1 MEGNF
6 RLKTSVSCILLSMCA
21 AFPVQA
27 DNSGIWQSENQTTGK
42 LNGTPP
48 TAESVSVPVYQ
59 GSTKLDPATTT
70 AIVATALPKA
80 FSADTSPEKLYLTN
94 PSDAEG
100 DRFDDIPQLSWLND
114 VAPDVSLVWAKA
126 DKPNEPLNPQP
137 NIALS
142 FCEQNLSGQLV
153 VWPKVDSSSAATLLL
168 HTTSGV
174 PDSGPVSLA
183 NTKFP
188 LNVAAAVAMPIAASI
203 SAAKAKVGET
213 ITLTLTVKDCD
224 GNLKAGTPFTVRLGV
239 PTNRQN
245 VENDTGAPVSLGGTV
260 MTDTTTEY
268 KGVTGEGGIA
278 TIAVT
283 QNEGIG
289 VKTPLYIT
297 ATGMSTP
304 LTQDVTFTVIT
315 SPDSTLA
322 NMWGHMSETFKAS
335 NGIVFKRPRLAA
347 EVQKPDKSV
356 SETNETWVLVKSAS
370 LAKTSVNKGGCGNV
384 LNVPTQLNL
393 NSLIDAYP
401 GGMKAKTGLP
411 VATSYHS
418 KTPDPAVVA
427 NIRNFQM
434 INLSNR
440 VTTSDKYLPDPS
452 GNSFLL
458 MCQQTANPKITK
470 YKLINPSDM
479 VSVVGFNHGSKV
491 RGTFNAFK
499 GKTVGKQ
506 SVTIR
511 LQAVDSSGNGIPYAT
526 GALSYR
532 YPLSRQGNDAG
543 NGNVWTIN
551 TTAEIKQSSGF
562 VDLTVYYYAAADKS
576 GFFEFTLKQDAQGF
590 GSLYDIFVQNDD
602 SYTLDE
608 RTKEG
613 TMPVIFST
621 ITSPDTPDAEFWGY
635 MEDTLTLNGRT
646 FNRPKLFSE
655 LPNAGDSYKFESDRL
670 GVQVA
675 ENWAMVTSSQA
686 PIGSGGCAADKY
698 PTVADLSALRAE
710 SSLLH
715 VYYLKGGWPAGND
728 NKGYWTNN
736 PTSTTQWMNMITG
749 ALEYGAP
756 SSLQICAQ

>member
-1 MEGNF
+1 WS
-6 RLKTSVSCILLSMCA
+6 TS
-21 AFPVQA
+21 
-27 DNSGIWQSENQTTGK
+27 
-42 LNGTPP
+42 
-48 TAESVSVPVYQ
+48 
-59 GSTKLDPATTT
+59 
-70 AIVATALPKA
+70 
-80 FSADTSPEKLYLTN
+80 
-94 PSDAEG
+94 
-100 DRFDDIPQLSWLND
+100 
-114 VAPDVSLVWAKA
+114 
-126 DKPNEPLNPQP
+126 
-137 NIALS
+137 
-142 FCEQNLSGQLV
+142 
-153 VWPKVDSSSAATLLL
+153 
-168 HTTSGV
+168 
-174 PDSGPVSLA
+174 
-183 NTKFP
+183 
-188 LNVAAAVAMPIAASI
+188 
-203 SAAKAKVGET
+203 
-213 ITLTLTVKDCD
+213 
-224 GNLKAGTPFTVRLGV
+224 
-239 PTNRQN
+239 
-245 VENDTGAPVSLGGTV
+245 
-260 MTDTTTEY
+260 
-268 KGVTGEGGIA
+268 
-278 TIAVT
+278 
-283 QNEGIG
+283 
-289 VKTPLYIT
+289 KTPSYT
-297 ATGMSTP
+297 
-304 LTQDVTFTVIT
+304 
-315 SPDSTLA
+315 
-322 NMWGHMSETFKAS
+322 
-335 NGIVFKRPRLAA
+335 
-347 EVQKPDKSV
+347 KSV
-356 SETNETWVLVKSAS
+356 SWQHH
-370 LAKTSVNKGGCGNV
+370 
-384 LNVPTQLNL
+384 P
-393 NSLIDAYP
+393 
-401 GGMKAKTGLP
+401 
-411 VATSYHS
+411 
-418 KTPDPAVVA
+418 
-427 NIRNFQM
+427 
-434 INLSNR
+434 
-440 VTTSDKYLPDPS
+440 TSDKYLPDPS